1 MIGGY
6 QRSPA
11 GWELLLLIMVSKRWE
26 CPRHLWTA
34 HPKNSEKA
42 WRRARPSL
50 MMWVTTLRLTG
61 NIRLAAWTC
70 TWRWRFIRRTTI
82 AWKQFSIGRDRVITT
97 CQEARSSTA

>member
-11 GWELLLLIMVSKRWE
+11 GSELLLLIKVSKRWE
-26 CPRHLWTA
+26 CLRHPWTA
-34 HPKNSEKA
+34 FPKNFAKA

-50 MMWVTTLRLTG
+50 MMWVITLRLTG

-70 TWRWRFIRRTTI
+70 TWRWRFIRRTTV

-97 CQEARSSTA
+97 FQESPLSTA